1 VVVAVGCDDDDEDDD
16 DAEAVREGKESVQE
30 RSVARREVTRV
41 ERK

>member
-1 VVVAVGCDDDDEDDD
+1 VAVVCGDDDDDD
-16 DAEAVREGKESVQE
+16 DAEAVWEGKESVQE